1 MPPVHREW
9 RIRRNPIADNMLP
22 FSPVGQRLQPA
33 VAGALV
39 RAQFPAQGHR
49 RRRRQRGHA
58 RLKPR
63 FGHAGLTRLRIDVEW
78 RGKRQQRQRRSGAV
92 AGPPPLD
99 DPPDPFRKVAPLQP
113 VPARP
118 VRRQFFETAVK
129 CDGPGKARLRPGY
142 LRAPIDANPL
152 PHVRKLH
159 CIAGASPVDR
169 CMANTEHR
177 GDDSQP
183 RVGETLSGGPL
194 LIRSR
199 LRPQPEPERQ
209 SRAIH
214 LPAAAMSFHS
224 TRDNCQREY
233 AQRLDSTSMQCGS
246 VPTWQRR
253 SRIRLRLAL
262 ANELFRLAA
271 TANFAAVAFCRDTLR
286 LPNNRCQRKLRLQWL
301 PISTLGGFQ
310 TTCDAGNLQR
320 SGLVPSRLTG
330 AFGRCRC
337 TGLMCHLAFTLRRR
351 RHHVPTA
358 TRFFL
363 SLPESRSCAAMAL
376 PCRKPS

>member
-1 MPPVHREW
+1 MRW
-9 RIRRNPIADNMLP
+9 QARS
-22 FSPVGQRLQPA
+22 SPLRDI
-33 VAGALV
+33 GA
-39 RAQFPAQGHR
+39 
-49 RRRRQRGHA
+49 GHA

-63 FGHAGLTRLRIDVEW
+63 FGHFSLTRLRVDVEW
-78 RGKRQQRQRRSGAV
+78 RGKRRQRQRRSGAV
-92 AGPPPLD
+92 AGPPRLHG
-99 DPPDPFRKVAPLQP
+99 PPDPFHKVTPLRP

-118 VRRQFFETAVK
+118 VRRQFFETEVK
-129 CDGPGKARLRPGY
+129 CVGSGNARPGSGY

-159 CIAGASPVDR
+159 CVAGASPVDR
-169 CMANTEHR
+169 CMPNTDHR
-177 GDDSQP
+177 SDDSQP
-183 RVGETLSGGPL
+183 RVGETLSGGTL

-199 LRPQPEPERQ
+199 LRPHPEPERQ

-233 AQRLDSTSMQCGS
+233 AQRLESTSMQCCYI
-246 VPTWQRR
+246 PTWQRR
-253 SRIRLRLAL
+253 SRIRL
-262 ANELFRLAA
+262 RLAA

-286 LPNNRCQRKLRLQWL
+286 IPNNRCQRTLRLQWL
-301 PISTLGGFQ
+301 PVSTLCGFQ
-310 TTCDAGNLQR
+310 TTLDAGNLQR

-330 AFGRCRC
+330 AFGRCRR
-337 TGLMCHLAFTLRRR
+337 TRLMCDLALALRRR